1 MTVPLS
7 PESPRRAAAR
17 QFGVLLKKTMARRQ
31 VGTHPLAVATGC
43 ATSAIACWR
52 AGSNLPRLDTALR
65 LAESLQEPRLGEI
78 VRECRTGRCRG
89 CGRVYLNEGGAPKIY
104 CSDECRDRTYDN
116 GKPVAAMEARAAAL
130 DLLRAELLRVG
141 PIRKQAIG
149 KALTL
154 LTDEEER
161 HPGLVARRRLP
172 VFQAAIEAMCR
183 ACEPEGYCRDGSCPL
198 RPVSPFLLAIEPKAV
213 EIAVKPEGAWGP
225 SRRKARLAL
234 QREVNARAWSRPGG
248 REAQSE
254 RMVARHAAMTP
265 EQRAENV
272 RKLVGGQGRFKNRQ
286 KRHAVETTA

>member
-17 QFGVLLKKTMARRQ
+17 QFGLLLRKTMARRQ
-31 VGTHPLAVATGC
+31 VGSHPLAVATGC

-65 LAESLQEPRLGEI
+65 LAESLQEPRLAEI
-78 VRECRTGRCRG
+78 VRECRTGRCPA

-104 CSDECRDRTYDN
+104 CSDECRDRTYAN
-116 GKPVAAMEARAAAL
+116 GRPLAAMEARAVAL
-130 DLLRAELLRVG
+130 ELLRAELLRVG
-141 PIRKQAIG
+141 PPRKQAIG

-154 LTDEEER
+154 LADEEER

-198 RPVSPFLLAIEPKAV
+198 RPVSPFLLAIEPKVV

-225 SRRKARLAL
+225 SRRGAMLTAIR
-234 QREVNARAWSRPGG
+234 QGNARTWARPGA

-254 RMVARHAAMTP
+254 RMRARHAAMTP
-265 EQRAENV
+265 EQRAESV
-272 RKLVGGQGRFKNRQ
+272 RKLVGGQGRFKKRQ
-286 KRHAVETTA
+286 RAGAAR